1 MTHDGL
7 DELDRTILYVLQEEA
22 RKTAA
27 SDVAER
33 MDVSAS
39 TVRNRINRL
48 EEQNVIRGYHADI
61 DYEQAEFQ
69 LFTLIVCTAPI
80 PDREKL
86 ASAALDVSGVVH
98 VREVMTGV
106 ENVHIAAV
114 GRDGDDLSR
123 IGRELSALG
132 FEIADEDII
141 RSEHAVPYDGFT
153 ETAD

>member
-1 MTHDGL
+1 MTLDGL
-7 DELDRTILYVLQEEA
+7 DDLDRTILYALQRDA
-22 RKTAA
+22 RNTAA

-33 MDVSAS
+33 MDVSPS
-39 TVRNRINRL
+39 TVRNRIRRL
-48 EEQNVIRGYHADI
+48 EEAGIVRGYHADV
-61 DYEQAEFQ
+61 DYELAGFQ
-69 LFTLIVCTAPI
+69 LFTLIICTAPI

-86 ASAALDVSGVVH
+86 VSAARGVDGVVH

-132 FEIADEDII
+132 LQIADEDVI
-141 RSEHAVPYDGFT
+141 RSEHAVPYSGFVDST
-153 ETAD
+153 K